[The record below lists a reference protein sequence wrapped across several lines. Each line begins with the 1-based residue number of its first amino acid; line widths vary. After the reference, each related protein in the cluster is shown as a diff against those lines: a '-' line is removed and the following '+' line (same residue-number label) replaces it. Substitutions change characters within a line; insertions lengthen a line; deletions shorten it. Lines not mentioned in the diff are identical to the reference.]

1 MDNKV
6 VFYLIFV
13 SWSLMYLWRGS
24 GVKKEAPGSS
34 TCATCSAGVSW
45 CRPTNHQ
52 GSSTRVSTWGWCTLT
67 GWGPR
72 QTRHRYVDYNS
83 CTYALSLLSGFVFKL
98 LFISSHVLSSGAICV
113 QEGVWRGL
121 WALHRIKTIPHHS
134 TQSAGQSCCKL
145 HSVLGWK
152 ILSSN
157 VLNESY
163 VLAVHGVISFH
174 SELAIH
180 IVN

>member
-98 LFISSHVLSSGAICV
+98 PVYLITCFVFRCYLCSGRCLERTLSLTPD
-113 QEGVWRGL
+113 QDN
-121 WALHRIKTIPHHS
+121 S
-134 TQSAGQSCCKL
+134 TSL
-145 HSVLGWK
+145 HSICRSVMLQTPF
-152 ILSSN
+152 
-157 VLNESY
+157 
-163 VLAVHGVISFH
+163 SFG
-174 SELAIH
+174 LKDI
-180 IVN
+180 IK